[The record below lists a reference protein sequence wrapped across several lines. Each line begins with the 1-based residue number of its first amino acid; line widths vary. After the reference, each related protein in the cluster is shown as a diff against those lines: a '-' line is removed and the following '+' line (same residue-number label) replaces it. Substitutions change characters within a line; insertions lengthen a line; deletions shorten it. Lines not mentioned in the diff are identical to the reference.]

1 MPEGWLD
8 FETPLVEVL
17 TRIQEL
23 GAIGAK
29 DEVARLR
36 EQAAKLRKKLYANLT
51 PWQRVQLAR
60 HPRRPHAV
68 DYIERITTDFTEL
81 HGDRAFGDDPAIV
94 AGLCR
99 IDDIGFVVIGE
110 EKGRDTRDRVRRNFG
125 SPHPEGY
132 RKALRLG
139 ELAGRFGL
147 PVLTLV
153 DTAGAYP
160 GVGAE
165 ERGQAEAIAR
175 NLREFA
181 VLETPVIVA
190 VTGEGGSG
198 GALAIAVGDRV
209 LMQENATYSVITP
222 EGCAS
227 ILWRDNER
235 APEAA
240 KALRMTARDL
250 LEFGIVDEVVS
261 EPSGGAH
268 HDWDEAAALLKRA
281 VLSAHRRLA
290 GRPGTDLVAERI
302 GRLRGIGVYAT

>member
-8 FETPLVEVL
+8 FEEPLVEVL
-17 TRIQEL
+17 NRIQEL

-36 EQAAKLRKKLYANLT
+36 DQAARLKKKLYANLT

-60 HPRRPHAV
+60 HPRRPHAF

-94 AGLCR
+94 AGPCL
-99 IDDIGFVVIGE
+99 IDDHRFIVIGQ
-110 EKGRDTRDRVRRNFG
+110 EKGRDTRERVRRNFG

-132 RKALRLG
+132 RKALRLARMA
-139 ELAGRFGL
+139 ERFGL

-160 GVGAE
+160 GIGAE

-181 VLETPVIVA
+181 VLETPVIVV

-209 LMQENATYSVITP
+209 LMQENAVYSVISP

-227 ILWRDNER
+227 ILWRDNAR
-235 APEAA
+235 APDAA
-240 KALRMTARDL
+240 RALRMTAPDL
-250 LEFGIVDEVVS
+250 LEFGVIDELVP
-261 EPSGGAH
+261 EPAGGAH
-268 HDWDEAAALLKRA
+268 QDWDEAATLLKRA
-281 VLSAHRRLA
+281 VLKAWRRQAKL
-290 GRPGTDLVAERI
+290 PSSELVASRI
-302 GRLRGIGVYAT
+302 NRLRGIGAYHA